1 MPMTQVDTRLTL
13 YIDASRVL
21 SKCRDVYSICKEIQV
36 LQARFATDQAF
47 SDAFDFLMYIEDP
60 EFDGTVAPSQMI
72 QSVGTLVTAW
82 EASAIIRDA
91 LLLPPL

>member
-1 MPMTQVDTRLTL
+1 MPMTQVDNRLIL
-13 YIDASRVL
+13 YKDAMSVL
-21 SKCRDVYSICKEIQV
+21 SKCREVYAVCKQIQV

-47 SDAFDFLMYIEDP
+47 SDAFDYIMYIESP